1 MLNIAV
7 MAGAA
12 LLLVGYMVKRRAR
25 IKSDEE

>member
-25 IKSDEE
+25 IKGEED

>member
-12 LLLVGYMVKRRAR
+12 LLLVGYMVKRRSR
-25 IKSDEE
+25 IKAEED

>member
-25 IKSDEE
+25 IKSEDE

>member
-25 IKSDEE
+25 IKTEDE

>member
-25 IKSDEE
+25 IKSEDD

>member
-12 LLLVGYMVKRRAR
+12 LLLIGYMVKRRAR
-25 IKSDEE
+25 IKTEDD

>member
-12 LLLVGYMVKRRAR
+12 LLLVGYMVKRRVR
-25 IKSDEE
+25 IKGEED